1 MNEIVKFAVVG
12 SLIDIDDNYMYLDSK
27 IKKIFEDVNIDSIDY
42 NLHILE
48 ISEKV
53 SLDNSPDYC
62 VNFSYE
68 DNQYDIYFIFETYNN
83 TKQIEIVIEC
93 DISDDK
99 LGSETIADKTSFVEL
114 LKISIKNNI
123 LYKIGEERKKEWEKC
138 IWLKDKQSKIYA
150 SYLYNRT
157 YETENL
163 YREFINNVMV
173 RIFGADWWDKIVPKD
188 IKDEH
193 ISRRGGYN
201 AIVPTLN
208 DVDERL
214 MSLDTSRLFQLSKL
228 KLSKFNYEKSNELE
242 ELVILLKKRQTIE
255 KIGSRYLKDLIKIL
269 TSNLEDTNNLWDEYF
284 SKYLSN
290 KFEKKFDLFAKNRNH
305 IAHNKMLDKSAF
317 NSINKSI
324 NDVYSELIS
333 ALETFKNDYKSL
345 ERIEIKRLEDEYDIE
360 EENQTLR
367 EVMSEE
373 AGVNIRND
381 EAIYEIFED
390 AIMKVYD
397 GIEDG
402 LRFRLD
408 ISLSDINQF
417 VYCSDEQHLFNIHHL
432 VNDEEIFVSCS
443 VDVDNSQ
450 GAKSEL
456 IIQVKYGNKE
466 KEYCIPYI
474 NGEASFDYEQCN
486 YMPETEDEFGEVE
499 LENAIYSIIDFV
511 NDNLE
516 SIREVIDRD
525 MYRIV
530 KEGGNSP
537 VAESIYCWNC
547 GEEYICI
554 NENYGNIGQCL
565 NCGEYT
571 EVIKCESCGRYV
583 EELTW
588 LEVCEDC
595 VPEDFYEDDD
605 HKN

>member
-48 ISEKV
+48 VSEKV

-62 VNFSYE
+62 LNFSYE
-68 DNQYDIYFIFETYNN
+68 DNQYDIYFIFETYSN
-83 TKQIEIVIEC
+83 TRQIEIVIEC
-93 DISDDK
+93 DISDDE
-99 LGSETIADKTSFVEL
+99 LGSEAISDKISFVEL

-193 ISRRGGYN
+193 SSRRGGYN

-324 NDVYSELIS
+324 NNVYSELIS

-360 EENQTLR
+360 EENQTLM
-367 EVMSEE
+367 EIMSEE

-390 AIMKVYD
+390 AIMKLYD

-432 VNDEEIFVSCS
+432 VNEEEIFVSCS

-456 IIQVKYGNKE
+456 IIQVKYGNIE
-466 KEYCIPYI
+466 KKYFIPYI
-474 NGEASFDYEQCN
+474 NGEANFDYEQGN
-486 YMPETEDEFGEVE
+486 YMPQTEDEFGELE
-499 LENAIYSIIDFV
+499 LEEAISSIIDFV
-511 NDNLE
+511 NDNLK
-516 SIREVIDRD
+516 SIRDDVDRA

-530 KEGGNSP
+530 KDGGNSP
-537 VAESIYCWNC
+537 VADSICCLNC
-547 GEEYICI
+547 GEGYICI
-554 NENYGNIGQCL
+554 SEEYGEIGQCL
-565 NCGEYT
+565 NCGEINEIYQ
-571 EVIKCESCGRYV
+571 CESCGNYV
-583 EELTW
+583 DELTE
-588 LEVCEDC
+588 LERCYGC
-595 VPEDFYEDDD
+595 TPKDFFKD
-605 HKN
+605 